1 MCYEM
6 SDFSNC
12 VHVILVDVWEIV
24 LLVNSKV
31 YSRRELFLVNCPFR
45 NLIAKRCSCDD
56 FLCQTFCA
64 FI

>member
-31 YSRRELFLVNCPFR
+31 YSRRELFLVMP
-45 NLIAKRCSCDD
+45 I
-56 FLCQTFCA
+56 
-64 FI
+64 